1 MKAGSTIS
9 KEQRLRLYNLRE
21 NYSKVDRVFKSL
33 NRQLET
39 EEQRIQKTKEILN
52 EYSIQEILTYIAEQ
66 SNFIIDFQKNCFYK
80 IYSNKELDINEPL
93 EKQMAFKP
101 LGFTTEKDIII
112 VYFKLQDI
120 LYKYDLSGYQNQDTI
135 IFKKYLIAEENCLKY
150 GINEAKKEESEIE
163 EQISFLADYLEEL
176 VLVINEKEEFKR
188 KHTDL
193 IQKDLD
199 YKNIDFKA
207 IAKELFY
214 NF

>member
-33 NRQLET
+33 NRQLKT

-93 EKQMAFKP
+93 EKQIAFKP

-120 LYKYDLSGYQNQDTI
+120 LYKYDLSRYQNQDTI
-135 IFKKYLIAEENCLKY
+135 IFKKYLLTEENCLKY
-150 GINEAKKEESEIE
+150 GINEAKKEENEMN

-176 VLVINEKEEFKR
+176 VLVINEKEAFKR
-188 KHTDL
+188 KHADL
-193 IQKDLD
+193 IKEDLD
-199 YKNIDFKA
+199 YKKIDFKA

-214 NF
+214 IF